1 MIQVR
6 NVPPELHR
14 ELKRRARVSGKS
26 LTAYVQEILEREVG
40 RPSGEEFWER
50 FHERRKRRHST
61 ATTDEIVEW
70 IREMRG
76 PLPSD

>member
-14 ELKRRARVSGKS
+14 ELKRRAQLSGKT
-26 LTAYVQEILEREVG
+26 LTAYIQEILEREVE
-40 RPSGEEFWER
+40 RPPVDEIWAQI
-50 FHERRKRRHST
+50 HERRKRRRGT
-61 ATTDEIVEW
+61 ATVDDVVAW